1 MGMLT
6 LALCIMILF
15 TYLCMFFNF
24 KYSAHLSIYISQ
36 VILGYVV
43 IIIHIGEH
51 TLPIDILVV
60 MSLGALLLHIKH
72 KHLMQNRMSA
82 LFLKR
87 LYYVAFKLVVFTLAC
102 FYISLIP
109 IGINVIFLWIS
120 AISFSA
126 LFTFICYMMCSSN
139 FLILNNKPDFD
150 VILVL
155 GAGIFT
161 ENVTPMLASRL
172 DRALTLYMQQ
182 PNAKFI
188 VSGGQGPDEPISEAL
203 AMKRYLIHHG
213 VESNHIML
221 EDQSTSTSEN
231 IQFSKSLIE
240 SHFECVPK
248 IVCVTSQ
255 FHIMRALRFGQKFNL
270 KLTGVGSHTPYHF
283 FEIALIRDFLALMY
297 QYKLLLTVYF
307 AALFFICIIAYWF
320 IPSIPL

>member
-1 MGMLT
+1 MLT
-6 LALCIMILF
+6 LALCIVVLF

-36 VILGYVV
+36 VILGYIV

-51 TLPIDILVV
+51 ALPIDILAV
-60 MSLGALLLHIKH
+60 MTIGVILLHIKH
-72 KHLMQNRMSA
+72 KHLMQYRKSA

-87 LYYVAFKLVVFTLAC
+87 LYYIVFKLIVFTLAC
-102 FYISLIP
+102 LYISFIP

-120 AISFSA
+120 AIAFST
-126 LFTFICYMMCSSN
+126 LFTFICYMLCSSN
-139 FLILNNKPDFD
+139 FLNHKPKPDFD
-150 VILVL
+150 AILVL

-161 ENVTPMLASRL
+161 ENVTPMLANRL
-172 DRALTLYMQQ
+172 DCALTLHQKQ
-182 PNAKFI
+182 PHAMFI

-203 AMKRYLIHHG
+203 AMQRYLMHHG
-213 VESNHIML
+213 IESNRIML

-231 IQFSKSLIE
+231 IEFTKSLVH
-240 SHFECVPK
+240 SHFASIPK

-297 QYKLLLTVYF
+297 QYKLLLTIYF
-307 AALFFICIIAYWF
+307 AALFFICMIAYWF